1 MSKRHLS
8 QQQTQRIRQLQEK
21 RITRAR
27 EDSASED
34 THLSP
39 PGTGL
44 VIARYGSRIE
54 VEGMEGPH
62 SGEVWRCH
70 IRSNLEALVT
80 GDRVVWQA
88 DTTNQVGVVT
98 ALLPRHSLLTR
109 PDPYQ
114 RIKPVAANIDRILL
128 VIAPLP
134 SPSPWLIDRYIVAC
148 ENSEIPV
155 LIVLNKSDLMQGED
169 AELLRA
175 RLAEYATLGYDHI
188 EICAMGDLSPLRPE
202 ISGRTVA
209 LVGQSGVGKSSL
221 VNALLP
227 EAAQRV
233 NIISDNSG
241 LGQHTTTTSRLF
253 HLPEGGMLIDSP
265 GIREF
270 GLWHLDEDSIRRG
283 FVEMRPFYGECKF
296 RNCQHRSEPG
306 CALREA
312 AADGRILPRRL
323 ESLHRL
329 IAESK
334 SQ

>member
-1 MSKRHLS
+1 MSKRRLS
-8 QQQTQRIRQLQEK
+8 QQQAQRIRQLQQK
-21 RITRAR
+21 RISRTH
-27 EDSASED
+27 DD
-34 THLSP
+34 TAADESHLSP
-39 PGTGL
+39 PGNGL

-54 VEGMEGPH
+54 VQGLEGPH

-88 DTTNQVGVVT
+88 DSTNGVGVVT
-98 ALLPRHSLLTR
+98 ALLPRRSLLSR

-114 RIKPVAANIDRILL
+114 RVKPVAANVDRILL

-134 SPSPWLIDRYIVAC
+134 APSPWLIDRYLVAC
-148 ENSEIPV
+148 ENSGVPV
-155 LIVLNKSDLMQGED
+155 LIVLNKHDLMQGPE
-169 AELLRA
+169 AEELRA
-175 RLAEYATLGYDHI
+175 RLAEYDALGYHHI
-188 EICAMGDLSPLRPE
+188 EVCAQGDLTALRPE
-202 ISGRTVA
+202 ISGQTVV

-227 EAAQRV
+227 DAEQRV

-270 GLWHLDEDSIRRG
+270 GLWHLDEDRIKAG
-283 FVEMRPFYGECKF
+283 FTEMQPLFGACRF
-296 RNCQHRSEPG
+296 RNCRHQTEPG
-306 CALREA
+306 CALRLA
-312 AADGRILPRRL
+312 AEEGRILPRRL

>member
-21 RITRAR
+21 RISKAR
-27 EDSASED
+27 NAGPDDDA
-34 THLSP
+34 HLDP

-44 VIARYGSRIE
+44 VIARYGSRTE
-54 VEGMEGPH
+54 VEGLEGPH
-62 SGEVWRCH
+62 AGEVWRCH
-70 IRSNLEALVT
+70 IRSNMEALVT
-80 GDRVVWQA
+80 GDRVIWQA
-88 DTTNQVGVVT
+88 DTTSQAGVVT
-98 ALLPRHSLLTR
+98 ALLPRQSLLTR

-134 SPSPWLIDRYIVAC
+134 TVSPWLIDRYIVAC
-148 ENSEIPV
+148 EHSDIPV
-155 LIVLNKSDLMQGED
+155 LIVLNKSDLMQGPEAD
-169 AELLRA
+169 ALRE
-175 RLAEYATLGYDHI
+175 RLAEYHALGYPHI
-188 EICAMGDLSPLRPE
+188 EVSALGDLSTLRPE

-221 VNALLP
+221 VNVLLP
-227 EAAQRV
+227 DAAQRV

-283 FVEMRPFYGECKF
+283 FTEMREFYGDCRF
-296 RNCQHRSEPG
+296 RNCQHQSEPG
-306 CALREA
+306 CALRA
-312 AADGRILPRRL
+312 AAEAGKILPRRL
-323 ESLHRL
+323 ESMHRL

>member
-21 RITRAR
+21 RITRSR
-27 EDSASED
+27 DESSGDDS
-34 THLSP
+34 HLSP

-54 VEGMEGPH
+54 VEGIEGAH
-62 SGEVWRCH
+62 AGEVWRCH
-70 IRSNLEALVT
+70 IRSNLDALVT
-80 GDRVVWQA
+80 GDHVVWQA
-88 DTTNQVGVVT
+88 DSTNRVGVVT
-98 ALLPRHSLLTR
+98 ALLPRRSLLSR

-114 RIKPVAANIDRILL
+114 RIKPVAANVDRILL

-134 SPSPWLIDRYIVAC
+134 APSAWLIDRYIVAC

-155 LIVLNKSDLMQGED
+155 LIVLNKSDLMQGVE
-169 AELLRA
+169 AVELRD
-175 RLAEYATLGYDHI
+175 RLAEYATLGYGHI
-188 EICAMGDLSPLRPE
+188 EVCAQGDLSALSPE
-202 ISGRTVA
+202 IRGQTVV

-227 EAAQRV
+227 DAEQRV

-253 HLPEGGMLIDSP
+253 HLPGGGKLIDSP

-270 GLWHLDEDSIRRG
+270 GLWHLDEESIRQG
-283 FVEMRPFYGECKF
+283 FAEMRPFYGGCRF
-296 RNCQHRSEPG
+296 RNCRHVTEPG
-306 CALREA
+306 CAVRLA
-312 AADGRILPRRL
+312 AENGLILPRRL

-329 IAESK
+329 MVESK